1 MESWLGYP
9 QDDEMLPSLIF
20 EQVAAET
27 SIVHVLFVLYMDTD
41 APDRQAYADEDLQ
54 K

>member
-1 MESWLGYP
+1 
-9 QDDEMLPSLIF
+9 MLPTLIY

-54 K
+54 KWGAGERSER

>member
-1 MESWLGYP
+1 MP
-9 QDDEMLPSLIF
+9 TLIY

-27 SIVHVLFVLYMDTD
+27 SIVHVLFVLYMDAE
-41 APDRQAYADEDLQ
+41 APDRQSYANEDLL

>member
-1 MESWLGYP
+1 
-9 QDDEMLPSLIF
+9 MLPTLIY

-27 SIVHVLFVLYMDTD
+27 SIVHVLFVLDTD